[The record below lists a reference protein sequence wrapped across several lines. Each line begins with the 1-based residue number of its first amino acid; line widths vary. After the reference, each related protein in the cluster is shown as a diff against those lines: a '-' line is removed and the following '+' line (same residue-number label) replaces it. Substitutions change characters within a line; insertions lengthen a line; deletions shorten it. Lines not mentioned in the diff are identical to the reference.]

1 MRLVF
6 LFFVFFFLNCTNEPQ
21 YNYEEIGIASFYAN
35 MFEGKITAN
44 GEIFSQDSLTAAH
57 KTLPFG
63 TEVLVVNP
71 KNEKSVNVVINDR
84 GPFRRLRI
92 IDLTRRAADSLGI
105 LDSGLE
111 HVIIYADTTGMNI
124 GK

>member
-1 MRLVF
+1 MRLGF
-6 LFFVFFFLNCTNEPQ
+6 LFIVFFFLNCTNKPQ

-71 KNEKSVNVVINDR
+71 KNEKSVKVVINDR

-111 HVIIYADTTGMNI
+111 HVIIYADTSDMNI
-124 GK
+124 DK